1 MSQKQTLAPIDVTSV
16 GSYVFCRRAGVIAYN
31 KQGLE
36 VDGEEEPRKPNLG
49 YMPDFSIA
57 ELGARFDDVFPSFL
71 RYGLGFLIG
80 FVIVS
85 VIARIGST
93 SLSLLILLAI
103 LPVALKAITDGLIVL
118 WVLIELRR
126 YKTAA
131 PFVLDPTAKKPVEVS
146 WYALVKSGYIPIKPR
161 SRLNDPDLNLTGNPW
176 RFLQTTD
183 GVRIPVF
190 NYTGKNFKIRES
202 QVMRLAL
209 YSHLCKVEM
218 SGSRSDWG
226 ILLDVQSKRCFAIQI
241 DDHLRTKAA
250 IELGLFSQKLED
262 DCNRLKMPIP
272 VAAPC
277 QNCRF
282 GKPRPYVEGKS
293 ETTFL
298 SGEIGANTAKGR
310 GGQLVHSDCGD
321 KFEWHPRHSYWEQRK
336 A

>member
-1 MSQKQTLAPIDVTSV
+1 MTQKQTLATIDVTSL

-57 ELGARFDDVFPSFL
+57 ELRARFDDVFPSFL

-103 LPVALKAITDGLIVL
+103 LPVAFMAITDGLKVL
-118 WVLIELRR
+118 WVLNELRR

-131 PFVLDPTAKKPVEVS
+131 PFILDPTAKKPVEVS
-146 WYALVKSGYIPIKPR
+146 WYALVKSGYIPIKPG
-161 SRLNDPDLNLTGNPW
+161 SRLNDPDLNLTGKPW

-190 NYTGKNFKIRES
+190 NYAGQNFQVRES

-209 YSHLCKVEM
+209 YSHLCIVEM
-218 SGSRSDWG
+218 GGSKSDWG
-226 ILLDVQSKRCFAIQI
+226 ILLDVQSKRCFAIPI

-250 IELGLFSQKLED
+250 IELGHFSKKLED
-262 DCNRLKMPIP
+262 DRNGIAARIP

-293 ETTFL
+293 ETTFCD
-298 SGEIGANTAKGR
+298 GAIGAHTENGH

-321 KFEWHPRHSYWEQRK
+321 KFEWHPRHRYWEQRK